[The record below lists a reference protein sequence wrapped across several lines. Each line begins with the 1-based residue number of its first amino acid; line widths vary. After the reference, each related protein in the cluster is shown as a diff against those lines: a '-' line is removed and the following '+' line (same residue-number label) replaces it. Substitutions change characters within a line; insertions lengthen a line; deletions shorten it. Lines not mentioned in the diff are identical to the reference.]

1 MGNFLKNNFIS
12 VAVCLMALG
21 ALSFADTYVRPYGAP
36 NYAAG
41 TRAVGSVVNSEF
53 ESLKNWLNGG
63 NISSENIAALGIAT
77 SNIQDDAVT
86 PAKMAR
92 LTPVDNTGST
102 LPFTASGSC
111 PTTGGAL
118 TITTSG
124 RPVYLNFRSL
134 SSGSRFRIITSL
146 ETIAEGGNL
155 GSRVEI
161 LRDGSSIFTFTTT
174 VPQTDVL
181 TGPEWEWSW
190 PASSFSVIDNPTAG
204 TYTYQVRVTDIN
216 SGVCG
221 SSSSGFTD
229 AIYNAYE
236 L

>member
-1 MGNFLKNNFIS
+1 MRNFLKNNLIS

-21 ALSFADTYVRPYGAP
+21 ALSFADTYVRPYGAT

-41 TRAVGSVVNSEF
+41 TRAIGSVVNAEF
-53 ESLKNWLNGG
+53 ESIKNWLNGG
-63 NISSENIAALGIAT
+63 NISSENIAALGVAT
-77 SNIQDDAVT
+77 ANIDDGAVT
-86 PAKMAR
+86 PVKMAR

-124 RPVYLNFRSL
+124 RPVYLNFRSN
-134 SSGSRFRIITSL
+134 SSGSRFRMVTSL
-146 ETIAEGGNL
+146 ETIAESGDL

-161 LRDGSSIFTFTTT
+161 LRDGSSVFTFVTSRAA
-174 VPQTDVL
+174 VDVL
-181 TGPEWEWSW
+181 GAGPWEWSW
-190 PASSFSVIDNPTAG
+190 PSSSFSVIDNPTAG

-229 AIYNAYE
+229 TIWNAYE

>member
-1 MGNFLKNNFIS
+1 MRNFLKNNFFS
-12 VAVCLMALG
+12 LLVCLSALG
-21 ALSFADTYVRPYGAP
+21 ALSFADTYVRPYGP
-36 NYAAG
+36 TNYAAG

-111 PTTGGAL
+111 PTTGGTL

-124 RPVYLNFRSL
+124 RPVYLNFRS
-134 SSGSRFRIITSL
+134 SSTNARFSVITSL
-146 ETIAEGGNL
+146 ETIAEGANL
-155 GSRVEI
+155 GATVEI
-161 LRDGSSIFTFTTT
+161 LRNSSPVFDFQVV
-174 VPQTDVL
+174 VPQTDVV
-181 TGPEWEWSW
+181 TGPTWEWSW
-190 PASSFSVIDNPTAG
+190 PASSFSVIDNPSAG
-204 TYTYQVRVTDIN
+204 THTYQVRVTDTN

-221 SSSSGFTD
+221 SSTSGFTG